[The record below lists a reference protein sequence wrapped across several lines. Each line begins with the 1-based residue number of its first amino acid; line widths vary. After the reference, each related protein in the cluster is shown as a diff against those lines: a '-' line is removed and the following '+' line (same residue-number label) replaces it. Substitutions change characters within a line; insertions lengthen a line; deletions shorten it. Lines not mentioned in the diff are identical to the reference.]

1 MSLSKSAERAV
12 MEKIASILL
21 PISMH
26 TDTYGVGAMLDM
38 CHAWARAMDTDMPLE
53 CFTRDRE
60 AVQAESMANVKACQ
74 AALERANAEAARIVK
89 AAEDRAQ
96 RISRICQDQARQ
108 AVKALEGV

>member
-1 MSLSKSAERAV
+1 MSLSKSAERNAMTQV
-12 MEKIASILL
+12 AAILL

-38 CHAWARAMDTDMPLE
+38 CQAWARAMDTDMPLE

-60 AVQAESMANVKACQ
+60 AVKAEQEASAKACA
-74 AALERANAEAARIVK
+74 AALERANMEAARIIK

-96 RISRICQDQARQ
+96 RISRICHDHARQ
-108 AVKALEGV
+108 AVKALESV